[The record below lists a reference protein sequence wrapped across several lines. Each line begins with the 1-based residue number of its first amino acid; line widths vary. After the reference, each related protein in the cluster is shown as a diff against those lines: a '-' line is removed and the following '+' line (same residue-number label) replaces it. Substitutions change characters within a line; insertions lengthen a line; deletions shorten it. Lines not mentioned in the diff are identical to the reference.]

1 MRSMHTVGDRG
12 KPLVSLRIVAVVLV
26 RRWGPTD
33 LDEDGARQAE
43 VHASKQAAL
52 ATPLAK
58 RASEGGGRG
67 EAACETTTT
76 TAAARERVR
85 ASKRGGKKLAQPHR
99 RRCAFFRECETRER
113 ERKDE
118 NKRNRRRAARTL

>member
-1 MRSMHTVGDRG
+1 MHTVGDRG

-76 TAAARERVR
+76 AAARERVR